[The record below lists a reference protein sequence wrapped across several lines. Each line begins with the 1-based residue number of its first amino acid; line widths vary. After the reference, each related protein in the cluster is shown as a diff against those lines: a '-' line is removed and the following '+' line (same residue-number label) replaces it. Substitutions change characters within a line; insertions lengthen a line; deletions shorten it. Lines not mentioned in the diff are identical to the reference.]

1 MKNKK
6 VFWIVIIILV
16 VTLAAILIVRSLKRG
31 SLKIEE
37 YAKYSM
43 ALTIDSIKNDEKKS
57 ILLNVM
63 NDGKSIKVL
72 STNGLDTYII
82 GDYLYY
88 LKNRTFYK
96 CKVNTSYEDIY
107 LKLAG
112 LKYDYVENTG
122 GYSTY
127 QTNLNSSDVN
137 SLLEMLF
144 FGMKTKKSTLLDIR
158 VKDNKITEAN
168 ISLGDIGDYE
178 SVKINIKYAVLEDDY
193 KIDTSR
199 IYGGASLAGGIV
211 YKQEETK
218 ENPYIIFEK

>member
-6 VFWIVIIILV
+6 VFWIVVIVLV
-16 VTLAAILIVRSLKRG
+16 VTLLAIVVVRSLKRG
-31 SLKIEE
+31 SVRIED
-37 YAKYSM
+37 YSKYS
-43 ALTIDSIKNDEKKS
+43 LVISIDSTKNGVKKN

-63 NDGKSIKVL
+63 NDGKSVKVL

-88 LKNRTFYK
+88 LKERTFYK

-107 LKLAG
+107 SKLAS
-112 LKYDYVENTG
+112 LKYDYVGDVGE
-122 GYSTY
+122 YSKY
-127 QTNLNSSDVN
+127 QAKIEASDAN

-144 FGMKTKKSTLLDIR
+144 FGMKTKRSTLLDVSI
-158 VKDNKITEAN
+158 KDNKIEEAN
-168 ISLGDIGDYE
+168 LSFGDIGEYE
-178 SVKINIKYAVLEDDY
+178 VVKVNIKYKVLEDDY

-218 ENPYIIFEK
+218 ENPYMIFEN